1 MAGLSVILR
10 GSIDDRLNWAFNLYD
25 LNKDGCITKE
35 VCKATGELEGG
46 AKGPQEGNVTH
57 VCITNR
63 LMPALGPR
71 PPGLEARGSE
81 EGPSFFFLGPTGN
94 A

>member
-10 GSIDDRLNWAFNLYD
+10 GTTDDRLNWAFNLYD

-35 VCKATGELEGG
+35 VCKTTEELEGG
-46 AKGPQEGNVTH
+46 VRGPEEGSVTH
-57 VCITNR
+57 RCITSR
-63 LMPALGPR
+63 VMPALGPW

-81 EGPSFFFLGPTGN
+81 EGPSFFLGLTGN